1 VDVVV
6 AAGTWEEKGFCE
18 VAISKK
24 KNSIKLK

>member
-6 AAGTWEEKGFCE
+6 VAETWEEKGFCE

-24 KNSIKLK
+24 NSIKLK